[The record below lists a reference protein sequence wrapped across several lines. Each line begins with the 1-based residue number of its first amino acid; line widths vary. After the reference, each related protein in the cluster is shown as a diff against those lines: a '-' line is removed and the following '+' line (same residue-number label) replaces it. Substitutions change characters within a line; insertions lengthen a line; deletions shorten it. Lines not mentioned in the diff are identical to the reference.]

1 MNLTVDASVVVK
13 WFVQE
18 PLFEEARLLLA
29 PRLTLHAPDI
39 LLAEFA
45 NTIWK
50 KARRNEISDIRPHW
64 DELPRLG
71 AILSLHPCHKIIVRA
86 AQMGTE
92 IDHPI
97 YDCLYLAC
105 AESTESALVTAD
117 RKFVNKVNGRIPG
130 VHVWYIGADGFA
142 DELARSLNR
151 S

>member
-1 MNLTVDASVVVK
+1 MRLTVDASVVVK

-18 PLFEEARLLLA
+18 PLSEEARLLLA
-29 PRLTLHAPDI
+29 HRLTLHAPDM

-50 KARRNEISDIRPHW
+50 KARRNEISDTRPHW

-71 AILSLHPCHKIIVRA
+71 KILSLHPCHEIIVRA
-86 AQMGTE
+86 AQLAAE
-92 IDHPI
+92 VDHPI

-105 AESTESALVTAD
+105 AEATESALVTAD
-117 RKFVNKVNGRIPG
+117 HKFVNKVSGRIPR

-142 DELARSLNR
+142 DELERGLNR
-151 S
+151 